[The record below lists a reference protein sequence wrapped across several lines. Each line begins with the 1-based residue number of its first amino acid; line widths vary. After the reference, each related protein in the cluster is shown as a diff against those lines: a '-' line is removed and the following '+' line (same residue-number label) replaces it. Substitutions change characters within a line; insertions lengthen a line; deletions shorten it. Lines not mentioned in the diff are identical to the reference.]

1 MRSENDGLAVLEEK
15 HALRLMNYLYN
26 NGKSQRSALYSA
38 ISRTTSA
45 PMKRVNE
52 LIALG
57 LIKETVMEGAPF
69 AKNVELTESG
79 TKVAKHISEISRL
92 LEEMT

>member
-1 MRSENDGLAVLEEK
+1 MSCANGKLAALEEK
-15 HALRLMNYLYN
+15 HALRMLIYLYS

-38 ISRTTSA
+38 ISRTISA

-57 LIKETVMEGAPF
+57 LLKETVMEGAPF
-69 AKNVELTESG
+69 AKNVELTTDGREI
-79 TKVAKHISEISRL
+79 AQHIVEIDRILSK
-92 LEEMT
+92 TD